1 MSSEQS
7 IRVVQEFFE
16 AWNAHDWDR
25 WEQLHAEEAHHAG
38 PDHAQPLV
46 GREPI
51 LKAHTG
57 LAKVFPDFCYEIT
70 RIFAQGDLVCAEW
83 ILTGTQEGAMPVPG
97 GKAAPSGKSIRVP
110 GCFVF
115 QVADGK
121 VAEYVGHVDFLGLYT
136 QLGAIPP
143 LSSDIGRR

>member
-16 AWNAHDWDR
+16 AWNAHDWER
-25 WEQLHAEEAHHAG
+25 WEHLHADDAHHAG
-38 PDHAQPLV
+38 PDHAQTLV
-46 GREPI
+46 GREAI

-57 LAKVFPDFCYEIT
+57 LGKVFPDFFYEIT
-70 RIFAQGDLVCAEW
+70 RIFAHNDLVSAEW
-83 ILTGTQEGAMPVPG
+83 SLTGTHQGALPAPG
-97 GKAAPSGKSIRVP
+97 GKIEPTGKSIRIN

-115 QVADGK
+115 QVTDGK
-121 VAEYVGHVDFLGLYT
+121 VSEYVGHVDFLALYT
-136 QLGAIPP
+136 QLGAILP